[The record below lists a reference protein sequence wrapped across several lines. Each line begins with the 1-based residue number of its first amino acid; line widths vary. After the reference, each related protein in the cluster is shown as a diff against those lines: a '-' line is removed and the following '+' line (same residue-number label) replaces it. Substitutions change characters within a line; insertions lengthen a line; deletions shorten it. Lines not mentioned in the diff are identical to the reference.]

1 MASPSQTSCKSG
13 AAQSLSIL
21 PLLRSNFSGKRL
33 DLTPHLWYNRHMKD
47 LELMGDALE
56 EYTQAQVFEAMAD
69 ASEITEEEIEA
80 WGDLWLQKE
89 NA

>member
-1 MASPSQTSCKSG
+1 MLGLVIDSSTTTLSQ
-13 AAQSLSIL
+13 
-21 PLLRSNFSGKRL
+21 FRL
-33 DLTPHLWYNRHMKD
+33 DIHTHIWYNRHMKD

-69 ASEITEEEIEA
+69 ESELEDHDIEA
-80 WGDLWLQKE
+80 WADLWLQKE